1 MKSVYILKFGAFF
14 SEHVHSVAVAPT
26 LKEADTLLKKNGY
39 KRKKNH
45 DGRHYKCYLRED
57 GFGTWVHVQKADE
70 VS

>member
-1 MKSVYILKFGAFF
+1 VYVLIFGPFF
-14 SEHVHSVAVAPT
+14 SEHVQSVSVSPT

-39 KRKKNH
+39 KRKKDH
-45 DGRHYKCYLRED
+45 DGRHYKCYLREEED